1 MSYAFTSEQIIEIQ
15 NRLALAQSNDDFTP
29 VYEYIFEQITDNYGT
44 ENATP
49 KAGVDKAVWLWVEGA
64 IGVNANDGSF
74 FSNYI
79 TDQTARQLELRYGTS
94 LGDSDGNG
102 INDLQDASNDI
113 AEQFAID
120 ISDPASSSYGFL
132 PSINRVGLVDAG
144 SIASGIFDQH
154 PADGAGN
161 YSPWAG
167 TILFP
172 FLGEGSFTREWLLTA
187 DTNANKKIAGTYDL
201 ISVAQVAWEVTDLWE
216 AFWNSGEL
224 ANTIRNNGT
233 GATEAQSK
241 EYTLNL
247 LATLREEANDF
258 FQNYYGVADIGRFQI
273 GGDLPLYGPAFD
285 LQEWGNFL
293 TLEGLEFTFRPNYI
307 VGQLND
313 DTGLLTTSGDDIVN
327 AGLGDDVILG
337 STGSD
342 LIDGAEGVDTLDYS
356 GMSENVRVVINA
368 SNTSSEANYIGYVTE
383 VSATPQYR
391 DDVFNVE
398 KIKGSQHDDRF
409 HIDAM
414 KEVTLDGGD
423 GYDRLIFSSLDTG
436 ATVNV
441 STGAYETT
449 TFDGFE
455 HFTGTDY
462 SDSFTDGVGVHTYD
476 GGEGRDTVSYL
487 SDVGSS
493 GITVV
498 MNGTSGTVTSGSD
511 VDQLTSIEIVEGTA
525 GDDIFSGGD
534 TKVLFKGGAGSDSYF
549 ISESSPIYLLEKLD
563 DIGTDSLF
571 VTGSTTGTSHGTTSS
586 RGTWVKGDDGYPS
599 FFIPKAIE
607 EVNGVSASAYTDTHG
622 PTNIS
627 ATADGG
633 YKLFV
638 NSEKYNVWNTSPLV
652 LDIDNN
658 GITLA
663 PLYGEGSVYF
673 DIDNDGMSEAVGWI
687 SGNDGLLVIDKD
699 GNGTIDDR
707 NELFG
712 NKQNY
717 QYLSQSQT
725 WNYDNGFETLKDY
738 DSNDDA
744 RITASDDGFSD
755 LRVWIDVNSDGISQA
770 DELHTLSSLGIT
782 EISTDY
788 TIISEENQGNYIYQ
802 EGSFYINGNRQN
814 ISDVWFS
821 YDNLN
826 SQYTGEISIGADIA
840 YLPDLRGYGQ
850 LSDLQIAMSDN
861 TDLVALM
868 SDYIAQNY
876 APEDIGSHEQIFE
889 LKDVLYEWAGVRG
902 LDLSNR
908 LFSSELVTTGNDV
921 AFLEAYFDRAYD
933 NGGLVHNAGVY
944 AIFRALNNIM
954 DDMSAQIFFQS
965 AASDYLF
972 VQKPF
977 YNSVTHEFSD
987 NFVFDITAFE
997 TEILVFAED
1006 DISRLKFV
1014 ANTLTMFNS
1023 ALGFDNLAA
1032 VDITELGGLVSNTLS
1047 YWGVTLSQ
1055 ASNISIVASVHS
1067 VTENGTELDDLLV
1080 GRDGLADRLY
1090 GGSGNDT
1097 LIGISGGNTLDGGEG
1112 NDRLYGG
1119 SGDDN
1124 LNGGSGDDVYFF
1136 STGSDYARDTSGF
1149 DTLLFG
1155 EGISLG
1161 DLTIEKRDD
1170 GSYFGTTNHLVISDN
1185 EGNSIQFNRQ
1195 FDNVSSQL
1203 DTLQFADGTT
1213 VQLSSIEI
1221 DSHGTEGNDS
1231 ISGIETG
1238 DLSTDDVMFGHGGN
1252 DTLSGNSGN
1261 DILYGGTGNDYL
1273 SGNQGNDTLYGE
1285 IGDDYLT
1292 GGEGSDILHGN
1303 EGDDRIYG
1311 QEGDDTLLG
1320 GDGNDTLYADD
1331 TLSSYAGNDTY
1342 YAGSGNDIINDRY
1355 GDDTYYYTAGLDTIN
1370 DGDGTDVIILA
1381 DGVVSGDIK
1390 VFNAGASD
1398 LLITINSVMSQGG
1411 IYIYGQR
1418 LSGEG
1423 IESLTLFDGTS
1434 ISLTGANAVNE
1445 IYGTFSADTNLQG
1458 DLSGVQNDH
1467 IHGLS
1472 GDDQLHGLSG
1482 NDTYYY
1488 TAGLDEIW
1496 DTDGLSDTIIL
1507 PESVNISDLI
1517 ISRVDSDDIKINLTG
1532 DVRGTIIVHDYYTTA
1547 DTIEN
1552 IQFYNGSQISLLET
1566 VSDDQIYG
1574 TIKDEVLSGD
1584 ISGITDDF
1592 LRGLSGDDQ
1601 LSGGDGNDTY
1611 VWSVGDG
1618 NDTITETNGVDT
1630 LVMHGIVASD
1640 LSFAHDVN
1648 GNALQIRV
1656 NDEIIT
1662 ITNQFYSDAQQ
1673 NSTYDYYQI
1682 ETLLLDDSTEI
1693 DLTNI
1698 VTFTG
1703 TSESDVL
1710 YGTHSGD
1717 DILESLAGDD
1727 ILNGYEGNDTY
1738 VWSVGDGND
1747 TITEAGGV
1755 DKIVLHGVSEDDLRF
1770 EYNINPSN
1778 IKIYIGN
1785 EVITINSQYSSE
1797 AYQIETLLLD
1807 DSTEINLLDDM
1818 TFVGA
1823 DTDDYVY
1830 GLANS
1835 NNVLIGLGGND
1846 RLYGGGGNDIVNGD
1860 DGNDIIHGYAGDDIL
1875 NGGAGNDAIYGYD
1888 GNDIIRGGEGDD
1900 LIQGMGGIDQVIF
1913 SGSFENYTISTS
1925 EYQGDAYG
1933 MLTVTDNVGADGTDV
1948 IYSVEQL
1955 IFTNRTYENGT
1966 LPIALDDVFSGYQGL
1981 DITGNVLDDNGNGA
1995 DAGPVG
2001 ETLTVVAGTYIT
2013 AHGVVTIS
2021 ATGDFTYSPN
2031 TELTESD
2038 SFTYIL
2044 NNEAGDQDTGLISW
2058 TLNLIPQR
2066 NINGTSGDNTLFGDP
2081 SGVSNDTINGLAG
2094 NDTVYGM
2101 SGHDYISGDEGN
2113 DYLSGGSGND
2123 SLFGGVGNDTLLGG
2137 TGNDFLGGGQGGDG
2151 LSGQSGHDILI
2162 GGLHYDQ
2169 AFGGEGDDTYIFR
2182 VGDSSSQASGSSY
2195 TEEYVDEND
2204 DEGVDTIKLEGVD
2217 SNDARIWTTSSG
2229 EYRIKYSDTD
2239 EIRLVNTVLDR
2250 SVSSTFEFVEFD
2262 DGTVWDLRDG
2272 LYVIDTDDDRLYSS
2286 AGHIVGAATD
2296 DYFEGRGGNDE
2307 IHGQG
2312 GDDHILG
2319 GDGNDLLFGERRGAG
2334 GSPDYGIAGNDTLE
2348 GGAGDDYLSGDL
2360 GDDILVGGAGNDLI
2374 NGGAGFDKAIFSG
2387 NYANYTISDV
2397 IFHGNPTGRSLVTDN
2412 IGTYGA
2418 DDVHGNV
2425 EQIIFADGIYENGV
2439 FTPTGNSNTDP
2450 VTADDSASV
2459 NEDTSVTVNVI
2470 ANDSDADGD
2479 TLSVSISNAASSG
2492 VLIVNGDNTITY
2504 TPNANYNGSDSFT
2517 YSVDDGNGG
2526 TSIATVNLTVD
2537 SVNDVPV
2544 SVNDVSTTNEDA
2556 SVTVNV
2562 LTNDSD
2568 IDGDTLTVSIVSASA
2583 NGSLVVNGDN
2593 TITYTPDA
2601 DYNGADS
2608 FTYMIAD
2615 GNGGTSTA
2623 SVNLTVDPVNDAP
2636 IAQDDAFFGDQDLDI
2651 AGNLLVDNGNGADSD
2666 IDSGILSVV
2675 AETITTLNGSVVIS
2689 ANGDFTYTPNA
2700 GYVGVDSFQYNLQD
2714 ENGSTSTATV
2724 NLTLNMVG
2732 VDTGDPLSF
2741 TETDFVSYT
2750 NQDKVNNTFAVTN
2763 DTELNLAGNNWK
2775 ALDFDYTVTDNTYV
2789 QLDYQ
2794 TVVQGEIQGLVFL
2807 EQGLN
2812 VNASSTVHDN
2822 SSVIRLD
2829 GYQNI
2834 SSGQDT
2840 LYSETAGTW
2849 ETITIKLS
2857 DYNAVGT
2864 QIDNLVFVNDDDD
2877 DKTGDALFRNIKV
2890 FEDNTNIAPIA
2901 QDDVFFG
2908 DQDLDITGNLL
2919 VDNGNGVDSD
2929 VNGDTLSVVAET
2941 ITTANGSVVIS
2952 ANGDFTYTPDAGYTG
2967 VDSFVYTLQDGHGG
2981 TATETVSLTLN
2992 ASGTVDM
2999 GDPLNF
3005 VEADFISYTNQ
3016 DKVNNTFAVMNNTEL
3031 HMAGNSWKS
3040 LDFDYVVTG
3049 NTYVQLDYQ
3058 TVVQG
3063 EIQGLVFLEQGLNVN
3078 ASSTVHANASIIRL
3092 DGYQSISTGQG
3103 TLYNETAGTWETIT
3117 IKLSDYNAVGTQIDN
3132 LVFVNDDDDDKT
3144 GDALF
3149 RNIKVFE
3156 DNTNADP
3163 IAQDDVFSGDQDLDI
3178 MGNLLVDN
3186 GNGADSDPEV
3196 DTLSVVAETI
3206 TTVNG
3211 SVVISANGDFTY
3223 TPTAGYSGA
3232 DSFSYILQDGNS
3244 GTSTASVNITVN
3256 AAIGAVETV
3265 EVLSFVEA
3273 DFVSYTNQDKVNNT
3287 FSVTNNTELHMAGNS
3302 WKSLDF
3308 DYVVTGNT
3316 YVQLDYQTV
3325 VQGEI
3330 QGLIFLAQGLN
3341 VNASSTVHD
3350 NSSVIRLDGYQN
3362 ISSGQ
3367 DTLYSE
3373 TAGTWETITIK
3384 LSDYNA
3390 VGTQIDNLVFVN
3402 DDDDDKTGDAL
3413 FRDIKVFEEGD
3424 SGADTLNGSAF
3435 NETMFGRG
3443 GDDVL
3448 NGGDGDDTLSGGAG
3462 IDMLYGQNGADTF
3475 VFEAASAFTNS
3486 DNVQDFSLVDGD
3498 KIDIS
3503 DVLIGYDELTD
3514 LISDFVQITDDGT
3527 HSYLSVDAD
3536 GGADNFVQVASLFNI
3551 TGLTDEDALEI
3562 SGNLVTT

>member
-1 MSYAFTSEQIIEIQ
+1 MSNLKSAQLSILQGYITSGDRISYWTKLAEFQLEQGQDNRYAL
-15 NRLALAQSNDDFTP
+15 LALGVAADNTAAGQLANAYMRHIAVEEGKPLSVQD
-29 VYEYIFEQITDNYGT
+29 EYD
-44 ENATP
+44 
-49 KAGVDKAVWLWVEGA
+49 
-64 IGVNANDGSF
+64 IGVQIMTRDFN
-74 FSNYI
+74 
-79 TDQTARQLELRYGTS
+79 LR
-94 LGDSDGNG
+94 D
-102 INDLQDASNDI
+102 IN
-113 AEQFAID
+113 
-120 ISDPASSSYGFL
+120 
-132 PSINRVGLVDAG
+132 
-144 SIASGIFDQH
+144 
-154 PADGAGN
+154 
-161 YSPWAG
+161 
-167 TILFP
+167 
-172 FLGEGSFTREWLLTA
+172 
-187 DTNANKKIAGTYDL
+187 
-201 ISVAQVAWEVTDLWE
+201 
-216 AFWNSGEL
+216 
-224 ANTIRNNGT
+224 
-233 GATEAQSK
+233 
-241 EYTLNL
+241 
-247 LATLREEANDF
+247 
-258 FQNYYGVADIGRFQI
+258 
-273 GGDLPLYGPAFD
+273 GGDLNVVQIRNYHTDAFGTKYLPAKTWTAYSVLEALGDGYWDNLLNSDSQDDWLYTSLYQDNKVTSNMIYAAAAGDADAQIWVEDMFQGGVLFSAFGVQHPVLGTID
-285 LQEWGNFL
+285 ENG
-293 TLEGLEFTFRPNYI
+293 TVAG
-307 VGQLND
+307 
-313 DTGLLTTSGDDIVN
+313 TTSADTLLGNSGNNMIHGFQGNDTLIGDAGNDWLHGGDGMDTADYTTSTSGIVID
-327 AGLGDDVILG
+327 ARKLSVLSSPEVQYWTLSDGLGGTDSLTSIEGITGSIKADYFTGDLNGLRMNGGDGIDTIDYSHVDKGLTIRTYFGADDGLGNYDVLQDFETVIG
-337 STGSD
+337 TGYDDYIYGQNENNIIIGGTGSD
-342 LIDGAEGVDTLDYS
+342 IIDG
-356 GMSENVRVVINA
+356 
-368 SNTSSEANYIGYVTE
+368 
-383 VSATPQYR
+383 
-391 DDVFNVE
+391 
-398 KIKGSQHDDRF
+398 
-409 HIDAM
+409 
-414 KEVTLDGGD
+414 
-423 GYDRLIFSSLDTG
+423 G
-436 ATVNV
+436 A
-441 STGAYETT
+441 
-449 TFDGFE
+449 
-455 HFTGTDY
+455 
-462 SDSFTDGVGVHTYD
+462 
-476 GGEGRDTVSYL
+476 GRDTASYA
-487 SDVGSS
+487 D
-493 GITVV
+493 ITGGGVTV
-498 MNGTSGTVTSGSD
+498 TMIGTNGTVTRGSD
-511 VDQLTSIEIVEGTA
+511 TDTLTSIEIIEGTA

-876 APEDIGSHEQIFE
+876 APEDIGSNAQISE

-1320 GDGNDTLYADD
+1320 GDGNDTLYGDD

-1370 DGDGTDVIILA
+1370 DGAGTDVIILA
-1381 DGVVSGDIK
+1381 DGVTSGDIQ
-1390 VFNAGASD
+1390 VFNAGSND

-1434 ISLTGANAVNE
+1434 ISLTGTNAVNE

-1532 DVRGTIIVHDYYTTA
+1532 DIRGTIIVHDYYTAA

-1552 IQFYNGSQISLLET
+1552 IQFYDGSQTILVAT

-1574 TIKDEVLSGD
+1574 TIKDESLSGD
-1584 ISGITDDF
+1584 VSGITDDF

-1618 NDTITETNGVDT
+1618 NDTIIETNGVDT

-1981 DITGNVLDDNGNGA
+1981 YITGNVLDDNGNGA

-2526 TSIATVNLTVD
+2526 TS
-2537 SVNDVPV
+2537 
-2544 SVNDVSTTNEDA
+2544 
-2556 SVTVNV
+2556 
-2562 LTNDSD
+2562 
-2568 IDGDTLTVSIVSASA
+2568 
-2583 NGSLVVNGDN
+2583 
-2593 TITYTPDA
+2593 
-2601 DYNGADS
+2601 
-2608 FTYMIAD
+2608 
-2615 GNGGTSTA
+2615 TA
-2623 SVNLTVDPVNDAP
+2623 SVNLTVDSVNDAP
-2636 IAQDDAFFGDQDLDI
+2636 IAQDDAFFGGQDLNI
-2651 AGNLLVDNGNGADSD
+2651 SGNLLVDNGNGADSD